1 MTNGVQFKY
10 FICNGKIAGFQWD
23 DEFQGNPTG
32 NRLLH
37 YGHRASCLK
46 KI

>member
-10 FICNGKIAGFQWD
+10 FIRNGKTAGFQWD
-23 DEFQGNPTG
+23 DVFQGYPIG

-37 YGHRASCLK
+37 YGHRVSCLK